1 MAVEE
6 IHQYDIGTIFRMTVK
21 SGDDAV
27 DISGATEKYI
37 LFKKPD
43 ATVVTQDA
51 EFLTDGSDGIIQYTT
66 VEDDLDLT
74 GKWKIQ
80 ARVILSSG
88 TWSSDIGEFTVYK
101 NVD

>member
-6 IHQYDIGTIFRMTVK
+6 IHQDDIGTIFPMTVK
-21 SGDDAV
+21 SGDAAV
-27 DISGATEKYI
+27 DISSATEKKI

-43 ATVVTQDA
+43 GEILTKTAA
-51 EFLTDGSDGIIQYTT
+51 FYTDGVDGIIQYAAAQG
-66 VEDDLDLT
+66 DLDTT

-80 ARVILSSG
+80 ARVTLSSG